1 MAVATGKSRA
11 GLDRVLAALNM
22 QDFFHSSRCADET
35 LSKPHPLMLEELLS
49 EFGLSAHQAVMVGD
63 TEFDMQMAE
72 NAAMPRIAVSYG
84 AHHIDRLRAFK
95 PLACLDLFADIK
107 AAL

>member
-1 MAVATGKSRA
+1 MK
-11 GLDRVLAALNM
+11 
-22 QDFFHSSRCADET
+22 T
-35 LSKPHPLMLEELLS
+35 LSKPNPLMLEELMA
-49 EFGLSAHQAVMVGD
+49 EFGVSASQAIMVGD

-95 PLACLDLFADIK
+95 PLACPGSFC
-107 AAL
+107 